1 MVHFS
6 KNAHDDGIVPTGA
19 ITPEPGTAGS
29 SFQSPDRER
38 EASKTSAP
46 APGSRG
52 IGGWENEGGAI
63 GSTAP
68 EPLPEGVTAETVM
81 RYRVGKHV
89 YGKLDEALAEQRR
102 RDRRRS

>member
-1 MVHFS
+1 MVHLS
-6 KNAHDDGIVPTGA
+6 KNAHNEGIVPTGG
-19 ITPEPGTAGS
+19 ITPVPGIAGP
-29 SFQSPDRER
+29 SFQSPDRDP
-38 EASKTSAP
+38 EALKTNP
-46 APGSRG
+46 RTPDSRG

-68 EPLPEGVTAETVM
+68 EPPPESVTAETVT

-89 YGKLDEALAEQRR
+89 CGKLDDTLAKQRR